1 MEKEIKN
8 EWELL
13 EQKLRKNS
21 RKEFSGS
28 IFGTKIKIEA
38 VYDVIFE
45 FKDRNT
51 NIWGKMKKIPDFVAE
66 LAKAL
71 EPKLEDENLSH
82 DAFWR
87 YFDFEKGIFS
97 VLDSTWHF
105 EELNRKMKSGY
116 FFED

>member
-45 FKDRNT
+45 FMDRNT
-51 NIWGKMKKIPDFVAE
+51 NIWGKMKKIVKSYWQMWYIE
-66 LAKAL
+66 LYSIYQQMKA
-71 EPKLEDENLSH
+71 
-82 DAFWR
+82 
-87 YFDFEKGIFS
+87 
-97 VLDSTWHF
+97 
-105 EELNRKMKSGY
+105 
-116 FFED
+116 